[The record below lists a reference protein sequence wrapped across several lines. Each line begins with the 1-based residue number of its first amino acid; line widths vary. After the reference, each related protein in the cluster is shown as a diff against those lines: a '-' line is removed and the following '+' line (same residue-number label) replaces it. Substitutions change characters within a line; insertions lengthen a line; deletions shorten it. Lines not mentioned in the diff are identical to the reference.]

1 MIIAHYEDQLLK
13 SILVNNRE
21 QVRKVE
27 FCTKILPW
35 QLNYSMYLYTGHAHR
50 SGVCVYHIYGLSPFA
65 MILHVMFCLVYW
77 SNIGSVACNLG
88 Q

>member
-27 FCTKILPW
+27 FCTKDITMAIEL
-35 QLNYSMYLYTGHAHR
+35 LNVLIGHAHR
-50 SGVCVYHIYGLSPFA
+50 SGVCVYHICGLSPFA
-65 MILHVMFCLVYW
+65 MILHVMFCLIYW
-77 SNIGSVACNLG
+77 SNIGSIACNLG